1 MESERSKAVV
11 LEVERTIASPGKLK
25 ILRLLMKNPTHAFT
39 RYEVGKKIALSPV
52 DIKRDITLLV
62 ETGWVKEIKMAHLQK
77 YSINL
82 DNELTQE
89 FTDFFKRIGY
99 V

>member
-1 MESERSKAVV
+1 MESERSKIVV
-11 LEVERTIASPGKLK
+11 EEVERTIASPGKLK

-52 DIKRDITLLV
+52 DIKKDLTLLV
-62 ETGWVKEIKMAHLQK
+62 ETGWVKETRLAHLQK

-82 DNELTQE
+82 DNELTKE
-89 FTDFFKRIGY
+89 FTVFFKRIGY

>member
-1 MESERSKAVV
+1 MESERSKGVA

-25 ILRLLMKNPTHAFT
+25 ILRLLMKNPTHALT

-62 ETGWVKEIKMAHLQK
+62 ETGWVKEIKIAHLQK

>member
-1 MESERSKAVV
+1 MESERSKIVV
-11 LEVERTIASPGKLK
+11 EEVERTIASPGKLK

-52 DIKRDITLLV
+52 DIKKNLTLLV
-62 ETGWVKEIKMAHLQK
+62 ETGWVKETRLAHLQK

-82 DNELTQE
+82 DNELMKE
-89 FTDFFKRIGY
+89 FTVFFKRIGY